1 MDALTAL
8 PGWVLALI
16 ALVLVVQLSLM
27 IWALVDISRRPVAR
41 LRGPRWLWVV
51 VIIFGEL
58 IGPIIY
64 LVVARLPESVDV
76 APQTPAADRVTTAAD
91 ALYGPAAAAAATPA
105 AAAPVAAAA
114 HDAPVDEPVMEPT
127 AEPSR
132 RPDDTEAD

>member
-76 APQTPAADRVTTAAD
+76 APQTPAADRATTAAD
-91 ALYGPAAAAAATPA
+91 VLYGPATAATPA
-105 AAAPVAAAA
+105 ATAPAAPAA

-127 AEPSR
+127 AEPAL
-132 RPDDTEAD
+132 RPDDTDAD